1 MSRTPDEARRA
12 LLLDD
17 VVDYVCKNGVAGLSL
32 RPLAQAV
39 DSSPR
44 VLLYYFTSKEDLVTE
59 VLEQAGARQR
69 RLFERLRIQH
79 LGSTDACREIWNVM
93 SAPASEPIFRLFF
106 EVYGLALQDRKRYA
120 RFLKRVVEPWLD
132 YVGAPFLQSGWA
144 KTDAR
149 AFATIIVAGFRGF
162 LLDLCA
168 TRDRERVN
176 RAVELWLQTLSH
188 ASPAKDLA
196 S

>member
-1 MSRTPDEARRA
+1 MARTPDEARRA
-12 LLLDD
+12 QLLDSI
-17 VVDYVCKNGVAGLSL
+17 VDYVCKHGVAGLSL

-44 VLLYYFTSKEDLVTE
+44 VLLYYFNSKEDLVME
-59 VLEQAGARQR
+59 VLEQARTRQQ
-69 RLFERLRIQH
+69 RLFERLRIRH

-120 RFLKRVVEPWLD
+120 RFLKRVVDPWLE
-132 YVGAPFLQSGWA
+132 YVGAPYVHSGWPA
-144 KTDAR
+144 ADAR
-149 AFATIIVAGFRGF
+149 AMATIIVAGFRGF

-168 TRDRERVN
+168 TRDRERVT
-176 RAVELWLQTLSH
+176 RAVELWLQTLPYV
-188 ASPAKDLA
+188 APVKDLA